1 MSIEEKSRVG
11 VRWTEQEDIKLD
23 EEVSENKSYEDIAIE
38 HKRTIVGIKLRVI
51 HKIIYPKYKNNIN
64 INDLATEYKID
75 KEELEKNINIITNQ
89 KEKIK
94 KVKTNDK
101 TLLDNRLLAIEQ
113 KLDYII
119 SIININT

>member
-11 VRWTEQEDIKLD
+11 VRWTKQEDIKLD

-51 HKIIYPKYKNNIN
+51 HKIIYPKYKNNID

-75 KEELEKNINIITNQ
+75 KEELEKNINIIANQ
-89 KEKIK
+89 KEKEKVK

-101 TLLDNRLLAIEQ
+101 TLLAIEQ

-119 SIININT
+119 SIINIKR

>member
-51 HKIIYPKYKNNIN
+51 HKIIYPKYKNNID

-75 KEELEKNINIITNQ
+75 KEELEKNINIIANQ

>member
-51 HKIIYPKYKNNIN
+51 HKIIYPKYKNNID

-75 KEELEKNINIITNQ
+75 KEELEKNINIIANQ
-89 KEKIK
+89 KEKVK